1 MFYEV
6 AGDKS
11 NKQQEEYRKINNAYN
26 EKLAKT
32 QNLNSLLLNPDH
44 KKLKR
49 KIKFKKRKR

>member
-6 AGDKS
+6 SGDKS

-32 QNLNSLLLNPDH
+32 NSPSVA
-44 KKLKR
+44 R
-49 KIKFKKRKR
+49 KIMDERDKELKKYNLR